1 MSQTV
6 WSHETELSPD
16 PRSAAN
22 ARTFVS
28 DRLTYHHLPDLIDDV
43 RLAASELATNAVLHA
58 QQSFTVNLR
67 GDERLVVL
75 TVRDGS
81 RLAPVQCVT
90 QLLDTHGRGL
100 AIVASISHDWGIDRS
115 SGAAKSVWAS
125 FEVMPACDTASTGQS
140 PNLKAAR

>member
-6 WSHETELSPD
+6 WSHETRLSPD

-28 DRLTYHHLPDLIDDV
+28 DRLTDHHLADLIDDV

-58 QQSFTVNLR
+58 RQPFTVNLR
-67 GDERLVVL
+67 GDEHLVVL

-81 RLAPVQCVT
+81 LLAPVQCLT

-100 AIVASISHDWGIDRS
+100 AIVESLSHDWGVDRS
-115 SGAAKSVWAS
+115 NGTAKSVWAS
-125 FEVMPACDTASTGQS
+125 F
-140 PNLKAAR
+140 